1 MAAKLTTVT
10 RKGQITI
17 PADVREALNI
27 HTGDRV
33 AVSVEGDRIQLQ
45 VVGSVVL
52 RTAGSLAAAGP
63 PLSAEE
69 LRRAA
74 EDAIAADAI
83 ERHRL

>member
-1 MAAKLTTVT
+1 MSARLTTVT

-17 PADVREALNI
+17 PADVREALKI

-33 AVSVEGDRIQLQ
+33 AVSVEGNRIQLQ

-52 RTAGSLAAAGP
+52 RTAGSLATVGP
-63 PLSAEE
+63 SLSAEE

-74 EDAIAADAI
+74 EDAIATDAI
-83 ERHRL
+83 ERHRS

>member
-1 MAAKLTTVT
+1 MSGRLTTVT

-17 PADVREALNI
+17 PADVRQALNI

-33 AVSVEGDRIQLQ
+33 AVNIEGNRIQLQ

-52 RTAGSLAAAGP
+52 RTAGSLATAGP

-74 EDAIAADAI
+74 EDAIAANAV
-83 ERHRL
+83 ERH